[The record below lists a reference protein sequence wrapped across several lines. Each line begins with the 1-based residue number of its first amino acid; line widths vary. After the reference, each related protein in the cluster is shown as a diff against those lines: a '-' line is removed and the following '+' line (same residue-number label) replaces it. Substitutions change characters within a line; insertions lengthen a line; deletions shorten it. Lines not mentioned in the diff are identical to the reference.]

1 MNQRELRRILHLEI
15 RIEREKLTETQ
26 INCREIL
33 NSRQVREMVCTKSG
47 EGIGLE
53 RTGFGAFLSG
63 VFRYSGIRLWGMHGI
78 VLLLV
83 IAGAW
88 QLPGS
93 PAVIS
98 LFMPLFALASIPS
111 FYENRL
117 WGMGEVEAA
126 TRASGAQLMLA
137 KLILAGAA
145 DLVCLTVFLG
155 VSWKSGRYGEELIH
169 LILYALVPLLSSLSV
184 ILWNA
189 RKNAENGMERG
200 ISFCVG
206 ILILAVLSGIRIPW
220 LYQTSTVGIWITA
233 FLISGLFFAGEI
245 RQLIRIWRGG
255 NIYGVVA

>member
-1 MNQRELRRILHLEI
+1 
-15 RIEREKLTETQ
+15 
-26 INCREIL
+26 
-33 NSRQVREMVCTKSG
+33 
-47 EGIGLE
+47 
-53 RTGFGAFLSG
+53 
-63 VFRYSGIRLWGMHGI
+63 
-78 VLLLV
+78 
-83 IAGAW
+83 
-88 QLPGS
+88 
-93 PAVIS
+93 
-98 LFMPLFALASIPS
+98 
-111 FYENRL
+111 
-117 WGMGEVEAA
+117 
-126 TRASGAQLMLA
+126 MLA

-220 LYQTSTVGIWITA
+220 LYQTSAVGIWITA